1 MLKDEIIR
9 RKEELALLKDKLERS
24 LYKSMDGRL
33 RICIRR
39 GRVQYYHRK
48 DPSDRQGT
56 YISKTKDKALIASLA
71 QKEYERKVLVAANK
85 EIAAIDAFIK
95 LFPVDTAEEVY
106 SSENRYRQDLIK
118 PLWDTDEMY
127 VSRWRNVEYNG
138 KSFPDDFPELITDN
152 GERVRSK
159 SELIIANMLA
169 KEKIPYRYE
178 FPVILK
184 GVGTVYPDF
193 TVLNVRLRKE
203 MYWEHLG
210 MMDDPE
216 YAEKAVRKISAY
228 GANGFFPGDRLILT
242 AETKSTPLNVRLIR
256 DLIACYCLGSLRCL

>member
-1 MLKDEIIR
+1 MIKDELNSR
-9 RKEELALLKDKLERS
+9 REYLNSVSKSIDKKNKKAPEGS
-24 LYKSMDGRL
+24 L
-33 RICIRR
+33 RISPGR
-39 GRVQYYHRK
+39 GIVQYYHRK

-71 QKEYERKVLVAANK
+71 QKEYERKVLMVANK

-138 KSFPDDFPELITDN
+138 KSIPDDFPELITEN

-256 DLIACYCLGSLRCL
+256 DLIACYCL